1 MVHVYDFIKSEPRED
16 WKKSHIPSQVI
27 DFFITCFNN
36 VFANFLILYMMLSQ
50 YNELNIDLITVTLF

>member
-36 VFANFLILYMMLSQ
+36 VFAKFFNSLH
-50 YNELNIDLITVTLF
+50 DVITV